1 MKLNWEKITPLEFE
15 NLCYDLLYALG
26 FRNLDRRG
34 GTSDRGQDIEAIWEI
49 KDPSGDVYLQKW
61 FVECKF
67 YKLGLSIREIYD
79 EIQWADAERPDVL
92 LIITNSHLTAQAK
105 DWLEKLR
112 EEKVYTIQIW
122 ENEKIE
128 KLLLKHP
135 SILEKYFPKPEVEI
149 DFTPYLISIINENQK
164 ILEDYIPLNISY
176 QTFSREK
183 KVSKID
189 KLIEN
194 YHKLIL
200 IGEPGCG
207 KTTTLRYL
215 SSLFAN
221 SILTEKQGSFLI
233 PIYFGL
239 RFPEKCRLVDS
250 IVERIQSADLN
261 VTREIIEDYLNR
273 GKFIILLDGLTE
285 LLKYEDSLDHIQNF
299 ITAFYKNRFVIS
311 SRQLPRIDVDAL
323 VGNILPLNDKQV
335 EELITKYV
343 KRYGTEFPP
352 MKDRKLF
359 DFMRTPLTIKYVAK
373 LYQSQKIF
381 SIEELLPIK
390 ESLRFLF
397 EKTWGKEKS
406 DISPKIK
413 SKILSR
419 IALKSHFLIRVE
431 LPENE
436 VKEIIRICLSESL
449 GKKGKQYSEIGI
461 INYFIDQGILIR
473 IDEEI
478 TFTHDLFQE
487 YFYEKGLKEEQQKKG
502 KELRPTV
509 FRNAYLEF
517 EKMIN
522 NANLKEKD
530 FQKFLEKNPCF
541 FGGEYIEAYPQKR
554 AGAELIEDFLLEK
567 YDGFH
572 DVVEI
577 KRPDHKIFVRQK
589 RNNLKPSSECMWGV
603 SRIMD
608 YLDYYERNVQ
618 EEYWRTGKE
627 IYKPRGIVV
636 IGRNQ
641 NIDKRKL
648 RQLNSYLSSIEIWT
662 YDDLLIKSK
671 KLMELID
678 KGTD

>member
-49 KDPSGDVYLQKW
+49 KDK
-61 FVECKF
+61 
-67 YKLGLSIREIYD
+67 
-79 EIQWADAERPDVL
+79 IQWADAERPDVL

-285 LLKYEDSLDHIQNF
+285 LLKYEDSLDPIQNF

-373 LYQSQKIF
+373 LYQ
-381 SIEELLPIK
+381 
-390 ESLRFLF
+390 
-397 EKTWGKEKS
+397 
-406 DISPKIK
+406 
-413 SKILSR
+413 SR